1 MGRNPLVQETLYYG
15 STRKQQYWEN
25 EKQTLRLVRDR
36 AATIWKAYRKRA
48 GSYRP
53 ILIKKESGPQKGK
66 RKSQPLTGR
75 SVEEIVA
82 NIKRENNL
90 QIVLEQRLRRWMD
103 KTSGE
108 RVLAF
113 LDPNQGGAPAMT
125 DPGTYNNQS

>member
-1 MGRNPLVQETLYYG
+1 MGRNPSVQETLYYG

-36 AATIWKAYRKRA
+36 AATIWKAYRKRS

-53 ILIKKESGPQKGK
+53 ILVKKESGPKKGK

-75 SVEEIVA
+75 SVEEVVV
-82 NIKRENNL
+82 NMKRDHNL

-113 LDPNQGGAPAMT
+113 LDPNQGGAPAMK
-125 DPGTYNNQS
+125 DPGTYNNKS

>member
-36 AATIWKAYRKRA
+36 AATIWKAYRKRT

-113 LDPNQGGAPAMT
+113 LDPNQGGAHAMT